1 MADLNYSVGIDTRNA
16 QRSLDGL
23 KSQIAGF
30 GSAIAGA
37 FAVGAITAT
46 GSRFEDLRTTL
57 QLLFRDTAVGA
68 AAFDDIKKFAASSIF
83 SVEQLTETI
92 VKLKAAGIEPT
103 VAQLK
108 LFADVSSVAADS
120 VGALQ
125 AVTDLYART
134 TAGGLGLE
142 DLNRLADRGI
152 PVFTILSERLG
163 LSRLEISKVGQT
175 AEGARVI
182 LKALEDGLQDAF
194 GGASAARANNVSQA
208 MSNLGDAVDN
218 AADIIGTSG
227 LNAALSSLVR
237 NFTDIVSAGAPLFK
251 LLGELLGGALQ
262 LLADNLKIAGALAAA
277 FIASLAVSRIA
288 AIIVGIGS
296 LTKAFNLFNIVAGK
310 NPLVKILSIA
320 AAAAAA
326 FGVLTL
332 ETEDLTTEIDK
343 VNAEGEKLGNN
354 NGFKVLKDGTLGAG
368 TEDLRSKVAGLNAE
382 FNKFRVE
389 MDAVVN
395 QFARYNDQTVQA
407 LNLET
412 QLIGVAKELADVRRA
427 EAEISRSAADEIARL
442 TETKAKLTEEER
454 KQGRGEIIDATIAKI
469 KEQAEVDKAASAE
482 AIKNLEARQRLR
494 QVELFSIKSQ
504 IELQNN
510 LQSIQDDIAKMS
522 MNEIEKKY
530 YDIER
535 AAQASARAAIQAE
548 EARIG
553 RPLDVTEQRRFYEEA
568 SRGAEELKAKN
579 KELYEQ
585 SRTFSTGWSGALR
598 EYADNATNAAKQA
611 EQIFAKATQGMEDA
625 IISFAKTGKF
635 EFKSFVNSMLEDLL
649 RSQVRQLMAGL
660 FTGGGSRGGTGGGGL
675 LGGSIIPGFLASGG
689 PVSSRRPYI
698 VGEQGPELFMPGMSG
713 SMIPNRDITGGTN
726 VTYNINA
733 VDAASFK
740 ALVAADPAFIHA
752 VASQGGKSIPARR

>member
-1 MADLNYSVGIDTRNA
+1 
-16 QRSLDGL
+16 L

-30 GSAIAGA
+30 GAAIAGA

-68 AAFDDIKKFAASSIF
+68 AAFDDIKKFAEQSIF

-103 VAQLK
+103 VAQLR

-125 AVTDLYART
+125 AITDLYART

-251 LLGELLGGALQ
+251 VLGELLGGALQ

-310 NPLVKILSIA
+310 NPLIKILSIA

-326 FGVLTL
+326 FGVMSL
-332 ETEDLTTEIDK
+332 ETEDLSGEIEK
-343 VNAEGEKLGNN
+343 LTKEGEKLGNS
-354 NGFKVLKDGTLGAG
+354 NGFKVLQDGTLGAG

-454 KQGRGEIIDATIAKI
+454 KQGRAEIIDATIAKI
-469 KEQAEVDKAASAE
+469 KEQAEIDKVASE
-482 AIKNLEARQRLR
+482 SAIKNLEARQRLR